1 MSSSLHLKLWK
12 VLDFVFF
19 GGDIKSGVIFR
30 PFWPR
35 LPVPGPRPL
44 HGIFDSSFYWEL
56 GKNLHF

>member
-1 MSSSLHLKLWK
+1 
-12 VLDFVFF
+12 VFF

-56 GKNLHF
+56 GKNLHFWAFDGLSGVSGY